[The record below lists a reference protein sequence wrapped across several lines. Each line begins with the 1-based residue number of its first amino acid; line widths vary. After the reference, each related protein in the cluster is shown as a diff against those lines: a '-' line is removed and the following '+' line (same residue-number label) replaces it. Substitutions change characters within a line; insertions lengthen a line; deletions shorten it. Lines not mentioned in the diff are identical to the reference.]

1 MHRRRQQS
9 DVINQS
15 AVYVQRVVEEGRQKR
30 GKERLYRM
38 RKVDFLFQGS
48 FLYFFSLLDSL
59 TRGLAAVM
67 ATDSVYIIHKKKKKI
82 Q

>member
-48 FLYFFSLLDSL
+48 FLYFFFVVGQPYQGTGGSDGDGFCLHY
-59 TRGLAAVM
+59 T
-67 ATDSVYIIHKKKKKI
+67 
-82 Q
+82 